1 MVTPVLLWAILAP
14 ALLAGVV
21 LLLGIAPWNKR
32 PASEV
37 GDGPA
42 AKSSERPAG
51 GWAAGLAIALGYSV
65 GQWGQIGWQ
74 PLGGDI
80 TQWLI
85 YFALAGAAVG
95 VLEARFSLPALLRLL
110 VRFALSGAAAW
121 LLLRPLLAQSLNSS
135 WVIALAAAFVLVWTV
150 LDVLAAAERGPLWAL
165 LAAVLAAGVSATVL
179 FANNASTAMLTG
191 ALISTLGAAFV
202 VTAKFPA
209 AGRLRSATPVVALV
223 LVGQLAIGR
232 FYGEGMPPSSFLLL
246 LAAPLLLLLVQML
259 LLRRAGGW
267 LRLLV
272 RVGALTALVALAA
285 GLAAATY
292 FAPPAAKSGPTSNGA
307 AGATSA
313 PAGKTPAGKSA
324 QQWDGDYGYD

>member
-14 ALLAGVV
+14 SLLAGVV
-21 LLLGIAPWNKR
+21 LLLGIAPWKKSDR
-32 PASEV
+32 PS
-37 GDGPA
+37 
-42 AKSSERPAG
+42 G
-51 GWAAGLAIALGYSV
+51 GSAGLAVALGYSV
-65 GQWGQIGWQ
+65 GQWGQVGWQ

-85 YFALAGAAVG
+85 YLALAGALVG
-95 VLEARFSLPALLRLL
+95 VLEARVSLPVLLRLL

-209 AGRLRSATPVVALV
+209 PGRLRSAAPVVALL
-223 LVGQLAIGR
+223 LVGQLAVGR

-246 LAAPLLLLLVQML
+246 LAAPLLLLIVQAL
-259 LLRRAGGW
+259 LLRRAVGW
-267 LRLLV
+267 LRALARL
-272 RVGALTALVALAA
+272 GALATPVVLAA

-292 FAPPAAKSGPTSNGA
+292 FAPPATAKPSPTGSVK

-313 PAGKTPAGKSA
+313 PSGKTPAGKSA
-324 QQWDGDYGYD
+324 QQWDGEYGYGD